1 MLDRKLTAEQ
11 AERQA
16 NRDNRRR
23 EAWKQLMRQGLG
35 ETQIERI
42 LDNM

>member
-1 MLDRKLTAEQ
+1 MPDRKLTAEQ

-16 NRDNRRR
+16 NRDDRRR
-23 EAWKQLMRQGLG
+23 EAYLQLLGQGLG